1 MKKTYNLPFIVITN
15 ILLVIITILTLTSC
29 ADNDYSVLNKGYDQL
44 TLTSDQQATT
54 LDEHTHANEAVLL
67 SWTTGNN
74 YGTGNRIYY
83 QLELA
88 PKGTNFQNSY
98 VAVNNETQV
107 YTWSATQENLNSIIL
122 DKFEGTPGQSIELEA
137 RVSAFSEGI
146 ETQTS
151 TVEFSVTPYWRCHS

>member
-74 YGTGNRIYY
+74 NGTGNRIYY

-98 VAVNNETQV
+98 VAVNNETPATGRISFLLV
-107 YTWSATQENLNSIIL
+107 YGRSAL
-122 DKFEGTPGQSIELEA
+122 GTLISNTIGHIQ
-137 RVSAFSEGI
+137 
-146 ETQTS
+146 
-151 TVEFSVTPYWRCHS
+151 C